1 MTIFVSTSG
10 FKNKKISEIIEIL
23 IKNNFKNLELSGG
36 SIYYDGVENDLIKL
50 QKKYDLKFQLHN
62 YFPPPENDF
71 VLNLSS
77 NNDNI
82 FNQSLSH
89 YMKAIEI
96 SKKLGSQVYALH
108 AGYLIDPDVS
118 ELGKMINKKI
128 FNNRSIG
135 IERFVHGYKILKKFA
150 GDNFDI
156 FVENN
161 VISNDNYRNLSSK
174 NPFLFTDFQG
184 YLELKEKLDFKP
196 LLDIAHL
203 KVSCKTLNLNF
214 FDEFNKISKFTNYF
228 HVSGNDGFSDSNET
242 ICNDNKVIK
251 IFENFNFD
259 NKVITLEIYS
269 GIEDIKKSYRYLDN
283 LKSNLL

>member
-1 MTIFVSTSG
+1 M
-10 FKNKKISEIIEIL
+10 
-23 IKNNFKNLELSGG
+23 
-36 SIYYDGVENDLIKL
+36 
-50 QKKYDLKFQLHN
+50 
-62 YFPPPENDF
+62 
-71 VLNLSS
+71 
-77 NNDNI
+77 
-82 FNQSLSH
+82 
-89 YMKAIEI
+89 
-96 SKKLGSQVYALH
+96 
-108 AGYLIDPDVS
+108 
-118 ELGKMINKKI
+118 
-128 FNNRSIG
+128 
-135 IERFVHGYKILKKFA
+135 
-150 GDNFDI
+150 
-156 FVENN
+156 
-161 VISNDNYRNLSSK
+161 ISNDNYINLSSK

-214 FDEFNKISKFTNYF
+214 LEEFNKISKFTNYF